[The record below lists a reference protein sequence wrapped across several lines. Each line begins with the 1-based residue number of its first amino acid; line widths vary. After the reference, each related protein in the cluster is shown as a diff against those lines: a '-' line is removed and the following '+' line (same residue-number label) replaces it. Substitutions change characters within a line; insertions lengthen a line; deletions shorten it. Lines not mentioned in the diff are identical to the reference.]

1 MRSQRKELLITWG
14 SWGRLL
20 GGGDIYIG
28 SQWLSGSY
36 TTWRRGSSHSCQRHR
51 SMLWFLRLAPDMGR
65 EVEEEGGGQIM
76 LGFRSHGEKVRLSQH
91 GRCPAEGDHAGW
103 CLEQAFNHAV

>member
-1 MRSQRKELLITWG
+1 MRSQRKELLITRG

-36 TTWRRGSSHSCQRHR
+36 TTWRRGSRHSCQRHR
-51 SMLWFLRLAPDMGR
+51 SMLWFLRLAPDMVAGGR
-65 EVEEEGGGQIM
+65 RGRWGPDYAGVQKPWGKSYTQPAWEVS
-76 LGFRSHGEKVRLSQH
+76 R
-91 GRCPAEGDHAGW
+91 
-103 CLEQAFNHAV
+103 

>member
-1 MRSQRKELLITWG
+1 MRSQRKELLITRG

-36 TTWRRGSSHSCQRHR
+36 TTWRRGSRHSCQRHR

-65 EVEEEGGGQIM
+65 EVEEEGG
-76 LGFRSHGEKVRLSQH
+76 VRLCWGSEAMGKKLDLASMGGVLLKVTMQD
-91 GRCPAEGDHAGW
+91 GA
-103 CLEQAFNHAV
+103 